1 MDTRTVCIDTDIL
14 IDHLRGS
21 PEATQA
27 IERLEEAGLTL
38 STTTVNAY
46 ELSYGAWK
54 TREPEANLEA
64 VETLLERLSVYP
76 LSLEAALEAGR
87 DMAHLE
93 RRGTPVE
100 IRDILIGATAK
111 ENGAALYTRNT
122 RHFENIPGL
131 TLHRTR
137 QQKTP
142 QHQ

>member
-14 IDHLRGS
+14 IDPLRGS

-27 IERLEEAGLTL
+27 IERLEEAGLAL

-76 LSLEAALEAGR
+76 LSREGALEAGR
-87 DMAHLE
+87 DMAPLE
-93 RRGTPVE
+93 RLRTPVE

-111 ENGAALYTRNT
+111 ENGAIPSTR
-122 RHFENIPGL
+122 
-131 TLHRTR
+131 
-137 QQKTP
+137 K
-142 QHQ
+142 